1 MADQQTSSFSSRTS
15 KSASG
20 NVVETID
27 LVKEYA
33 KQEALGPLRGAG
45 RWVAFGL
52 IGALSM
58 ASGVLLVVLG
68 VLRLVQNEF
77 GPTFAGRWM
86 SLPPYLI
93 ALVVALAIMALAASR
108 IKKSSLHK
116 D

>member
-58 ASGVLLVVLG
+58 AGGVLLVVLG
-68 VLRLVQNEF
+68 
-77 GPTFAGRWM
+77 GCGGRG
-86 SLPPYLI
+86 SQAPRP
-93 ALVVALAIMALAASR
+93 SR
-108 IKKSSLHK
+108 AEADEQHQ
-116 D
+116 